1 MGKSKQGGAF
11 GFLRGKVGS
20 VTFSVLPAKS
30 SKSGKKE
37 QVVRALPE
45 SVSNP
50 QTAGQIMQRMKLAP
64 AQKFYAAFSAL
75 LSNAFQGVNYGE
87 ESRRYFMAKAMK
99 KEGPYLQKGVDRF
112 IPAIYPFSEGSIP
125 SVPVEGFSGGATI
138 ITLGATT
145 AEETVTPA
153 ILANALHVETD
164 YQITVVV
171 VNNNNGLFI
180 PEYAGF
186 NDRLLISELPA
197 EALGKDANNKITI
210 NPSALGLSANAM
222 VACCV
227 ILSKQDASGSW
238 LRSTQ
243 DMVIS
248 NELYTSLY
256 STDALTAAIASYQEG
271 ASVNNI
277 NSDWYYNLGMSQA
290 FAGSLR
296 TMYMKNGEHEAL
308 QMIVGIRTV
317 NGVTRYT
324 VFTDNVTTGTGMYQV
339 TNSDD
344 GTIALTP
351 AADGFD
357 VAWALSKGY
366 SVELW
371 REAYAVQ
378 MGFLT
383 GAE

>member
-1 MGKSKQGGAF
+1 MGKSKKGGVF
-11 GFLRGKVGS
+11 GFLRGKVGGVS
-20 VTFSVLPAKS
+20 YSILSAAN

-37 QVVRALPE
+37 QIIRALPE
-45 SVSNP
+45 SVANP
-50 QTAGQIMQRMKLAP
+50 QSSAQVMQRMKSTP
-64 AQKFYAAFSAL
+64 AHRFYSTFSEL
-75 LSNAFQGVNYGE
+75 LSNAFEGVKYGNP
-87 ESRRYFMAKAMK
+87 SRLHFLSLAMSK
-99 KEGPYLQKGVDRF
+99 DGPYIQKGVDRF
-112 IPAIYPFSEGSIP
+112 IPAIYTFSEGTIP
-125 SVPVEGFSGGATI
+125 SVPVEAFSGGASV

-153 ILANALHVETD
+153 ILASALHVDTD

-186 NDRLLISELPA
+186 GNRLLISELPA

-210 NPSALGLSANAM
+210 SPSALGLSANAM

-227 ILSKQDASGSW
+227 ILSKQDASGAW

-256 STDALTAAIASYQEG
+256 STDALTAAIASYQDV

-290 FAGSLR
+290 FAGTLR
-296 TMYMKNGEHEAL
+296 TMYMKNGENEAL

-339 TNSDD
+339 TNSDN

-351 AADGFD
+351 AAEGFD

>member
-1 MGKSKQGGAF
+1 MAKV
-11 GFLRGKVGS
+11 GFWLRGSRGKLAGASMGRSAKGETIVREI
-20 VTFSVLPAKS
+20 VTPK
-30 SKSGKKE
+30 
-37 QVVRALPE
+37 
-45 SVSNP
+45 NP
-50 QTAGQIMQRMKLAP
+50 QSAGQCIQRMKAAP
-64 AQKFYAAFSAL
+64 AQKFFNTFSEL
-75 LSNAFQGVNYGE
+75 LSNAFEGVRYGA
-87 ESRRYFMAKAMK
+87 ESRRYFIGKAMRMQ
-99 KEGPYLQKGVDRF
+99 GPYIQKGVDRF

-125 SVPVEGFSGGATI
+125 SVPVEGFSGGASI
-138 ITLGATT
+138 ITLGVTT
-145 AEETVTPA
+145 TEQAVTPS
-153 ILANALHVETD
+153 ILASALHVEPD

-171 VNNNNGLFI
+171 VNNNNGLFV

-186 NDRLLISELPA
+186 GDRLLISELPA
-197 EALGKDANNKITI
+197 EALGKDENNKITI
-210 NPSALGLSANAM
+210 NPSALGLSVNAM

-227 ILSKQDASGSW
+227 ILSKQDSSGSW

-256 STDALTAAIASYQEG
+256 STDALTAAIASYQDG

-324 VFTDNVTTGTGMYQV
+324 VFTDNITTGTGMYQV
-339 TNSDD
+339 TNSDE
-344 GTIALTP
+344 GTIELTP
-351 AADGFD
+351 AAYGFD

-366 SVELW
+366 SVEPW

-378 MGFLT
+378 LGFLT